1 VKRYI
6 VAKEPAMTDNVEDLI
21 LEQLRYI
28 RARVDRVADDLA
40 DVKARLSA
48 VESGLVAVRR
58 ELVGLELSDN

>member
-1 VKRYI
+1 
-6 VAKEPAMTDNVEDLI
+6 
-21 LEQLRYI
+21 
-28 RARVDRVADDLA
+28 VDRVADDLA